1 MKLLIKQALVVD
13 PNSPYNN
20 KKVDLL
26 IEDGIL
32 TKIGKI
38 DTAGADK
45 TVSSSHLCIS
55 PGWVDSF
62 ANFADPGY
70 EHKETLES
78 GAAAAARGGFTDV
91 LIIPNTNPVLHNKA
105 GVEYILHK
113 SQSLPTT
120 IHPIGAIT
128 KQAEGKEL
136 AEMYDMF
143 ENGAVAFSDGQR
155 CIQSAGLLIKA
166 LQYVKAIDAVVI
178 QIPDDYSINP
188 SGLINEGI
196 TSTQL
201 GLPGKPA
208 IAEELMVA
216 RDLALC
222 NYAESKLH
230 LTGISTA
237 NSLQLI
243 QTAKKESV
251 SVSCSVTPYHL
262 FYSDEDLAN
271 YNTNLKVNPPLR
283 SKKDRDSLRVAV
295 QAGLIDCIA
304 SHHLPHESD
313 SKIVEFE
320 HAQYGMIG
328 LETAYAV
335 TNTSIENLTPLR
347 TAELFSLNPRKIFG
361 LDSPTIDINQKIC
374 FTLFDPTIEWT
385 PTKEALQSHSSNTPF
400 LGKKLQGKVIGTLH
414 HNAISLFV

>member
-13 PNSPYNN
+13 PSSSFNN

-32 TKIGKI
+32 TKIGNIASTEVDKI
-38 DTAGADK
+38 VASPG
-45 TVSSSHLCIS
+45 LCIS

-62 ANFADPGY
+62 AHFADPGY
-70 EHKETLES
+70 EHKETLDS

-91 LIIPNTNPVLHNKA
+91 LIVPNTNPILHNKA

-113 SQSLPTT
+113 SQFLPTT
-120 IHPIGAIT
+120 IHPIGAVT
-128 KQAEGKEL
+128 RQAEGKEL

-143 ENGAVAFSDGQR
+143 ENGAVAFSDGHR

-178 QIPDDYSINP
+178 QVPDDYSINP
-188 SGLINEGI
+188 NGLINEGI

-243 QTAKKESV
+243 QQAKKDSI

-262 FYSDEDLAN
+262 YFSDEDLAN
-271 YNTNLKVNPPLR
+271 YTTNLKVNPPLR
-283 SKKDRDSLRVAV
+283 SKVDREALRNAV
-295 QAGLIDCIA
+295 KEGLVDCIA
-304 SHHLPHESD
+304 SHHMPHEFD

-328 LETAYAV
+328 LETAYAA
-335 TNTSIENLTPLR
+335 TNTAVKGLTPIR
-347 TAELFSLNPRKIFG
+347 TVEIFSLNPRKIFG
-361 LDSPTIDINQKIC
+361 LKVPTIAVNEKCC
-374 FTLFDPTIEWT
+374 FTLFDPTLEWV
-385 PTKEALQSHSSNTPF
+385 PSKEELKSRSSNTPF
-400 LGKKLQGKVIGTLH
+400 IGMQLQGKVVGTLH
-414 HNAISLFV
+414 SNAISLFV

>member
-13 PNSPYNN
+13 PSSSFNN

-26 IEDGIL
+26 IENGIL

-38 DTAGADK
+38 DLSDVDK
-45 TVSSSHLCIS
+45 TVTSPGLCIS

-62 ANFADPGY
+62 SHFADPGF
-70 EHKETLES
+70 EHKETLDS

-91 LIIPNTNPVLHNKA
+91 LIVPNTNPVLHNKA

-128 KQAEGKEL
+128 RQAEGKEL
-136 AEMYDMF
+136 AEMYDMY
-143 ENGAVAFSDGQR
+143 ENGAVAFSDGQH
-155 CIQSAGLLIKA
+155 CIQSGGLLIKA
-166 LQYVKAIDAVVI
+166 LQYVKAINAVII
-178 QIPDDYSINP
+178 QVPDDYSINP

-222 NYAESKLH
+222 GYAESALH

-243 QTAKKESV
+243 QHAKKESV

-262 FYSDEDLAN
+262 YFSDEDLAN
-271 YNTNLKVNPPLR
+271 YNTHLKVNPPLR
-283 SKKDRDSLRVAV
+283 SKADRDALRVAV
-295 QAGLIDCIA
+295 KEGQVDCIA
-304 SHHLPHESD
+304 SHHFPHETD
-313 SKIVEFE
+313 SKLVEFE

-328 LETAYAV
+328 LETAFSV
-335 TNTSIENLTPLR
+335 TNTAVQGLTPLR
-347 TAELFSLNPRKIFG
+347 TVEIFSLNPRKIFG
-361 LDSPTIDINQKIC
+361 LEIPTIAVNQKCC
-374 FTLFDPTIEWT
+374 FTLFDPTLEWT
-385 PTKEALQSHSSNTPF
+385 PTKDDFKSRSSNTPF
-400 LGKKLQGKVIGTLH
+400 IGKILLGKVIGTLH
-414 HNAISLFV
+414 SNAISLFV

>member
-32 TKIGKI
+32 TKIGKV
-38 DTAGADK
+38 DASNADK
-45 TVSSSHLCIS
+45 TITSAGLCIS

-62 ANFADPGY
+62 SHFTDPGY
-70 EHKETLES
+70 EHKETLDS
-78 GAAAAARGGFTDV
+78 GAAAASRGGFTDV
-91 LIIPNTNPVLHNKA
+91 LIVPNTNPVLHNKA
-105 GVEYILHK
+105 SVEYILHK
-113 SQSLPTT
+113 SQSLPAT

-128 KQAEGKEL
+128 QQTEGKEL

-143 ENGAVAFSDGQR
+143 ENGAVAFSDGLR

-178 QIPDDYSINP
+178 QVPDDYSINP

-222 NYAESKLH
+222 NYANSKLH

-243 QTAKKESV
+243 QSAKKEEV
-251 SVSCSVTPYHL
+251 SVSCSITPYHL
-262 FYSDEDLAN
+262 FFSDEDLAN

-283 SKKDRDSLRVAV
+283 SKADRDALRNAV
-295 QAGLIDCIA
+295 KLGHVDCIA

-335 TNTSIENLTPLR
+335 TNTAVENLTPLR
-347 TAELFSLNPRKIFG
+347 TVELFSINPRKIFG
-361 LDSPTIDINQKIC
+361 LETPTIDINQKIC

-385 PTKEALQSHSSNTPF
+385 PQKQDLKSRSANSPF

-414 HNAISLFV
+414 PNAISLFV

>member
-45 TVSSSHLCIS
+45 TVSSPHLCIS

-361 LDSPTIDINQKIC
+361 LDSPTIDINQRIC

-385 PTKEALQSHSSNTPF
+385 PTKETLQSRSSNTPF

>member
-1 MKLLIKQALVVD
+1 MNVLIKQALVVD
-13 PNSPYNN
+13 PSSPYNN

-26 IEDGIL
+26 IENGIL

-38 DTAGADK
+38 DASSADNI
-45 TVSSSHLCIS
+45 VSSQNLCIS

-128 KQAEGKEL
+128 RQTEGKEL

-143 ENGAVAFSDGQR
+143 ENGAVAFSDGQH

-178 QIPDDYSINP
+178 QVPDDYSINP

-243 QTAKKESV
+243 QQAKKESI

-262 FYSDEDLAN
+262 FFCDEDLSN
-271 YNTNLKVNPPLR
+271 YNTQLKVNPPLR
-283 SKKDRDSLRVAV
+283 NNADREALKKAV
-295 QAGLIDCIA
+295 KDGLVDCIA

-335 TNTSIENLTPLR
+335 TNTAIEGLTPLQ
-347 TAELFSLNPRKIFG
+347 TVALFSLNPRKIFG
-361 LDSPTIDINQKIC
+361 LETPTIDINQKLC
-374 FTLFDPTIEWT
+374 YTLFDPTIEWT
-385 PTKEALQSHSSNTPF
+385 LTKEDLKSRSTNTPF
-400 LGKKLQGKVIGTLH
+400 LGTKLQGKVIGTLH
-414 HNAISLFV
+414 SNAVSLFV